1 MIRIGELAKKANISK
16 RTLYHYEQIGLLQP
30 TLIAGN
36 RYRYYDENAL
46 FHLQKILLLKSIG
59 YTLEQ
64 IKDFFQNQ
72 IQNQS
77 QDQSQNQT
85 KESES
90 ESWIASLN
98 EQIELIQRK
107 KEELSRMEYYLR
119 STVHAIQIKGT
130 VQAQEVLQV
139 IEALD
144 GRPLVDGVIP
154 AEFGE
159 DFPLTPE
166 EKDIMSR
173 LPVLGSDD
181 RRLDDILA
189 IYQQVKEVMHQPP
202 HSPEAQ
208 EIASRL
214 YHKSL
219 ELFEGNG
226 QLLDKYWEL
235 IRPSQDEEP
244 VVMGMD
250 AELMSY
256 MDQMMIFFL
265 NQREEGDYE
274 QA

>member
-77 QDQSQNQT
+77 QSQNQT

-90 ESWIASLN
+90 ESWIVSLN

-107 KEELSRMEYYLR
+107 KDELSRMEYYLR

-139 IEALD
+139 IQALD

-154 AEFGE
+154 AEFGD

-181 RRLDDILA
+181 QRMDEILA

-256 MDQMMIFFL
+256 MDQMIISFL
-265 NQREEGDYE
+265 NQRGEGDHE